1 MRRFAQPFL
10 PMFFYC
16 SSLSMLTVQIKVA
29 MKTQVSGRVQL
40 NPMMFKSIWFQR
52 VPKAQLWFTMVHISF
67 ELHQPFFLQTFVGA
81 RPSSSRGS
89 ISWWTTG
96 RHRQGASALV
106 AFWICSCICFVA
118 APPTQPTSSRSA
130 YCICLVSGLA
140 AFVQQFVINHDWSS
154 NLSRQPLHTSNGKLV
169 KVFELRM
176 LPAPPNHGLAERLW
190 MRLLDLKGLFWYVNK
205 I

>member
-1 MRRFAQPFL
+1 
-10 PMFFYC
+10 MFFYC

-52 VPKAQLWFTMVHISF
+52 VPKAQLWFTMVHMSF

-140 AFVQQFVINHDWSS
+140 ALCSNSLSTMTEAPTCRVNHFTLQTESLSKFS
-154 NLSRQPLHTSNGKLV
+154 NLGCFQPLPTTG
-169 KVFELRM
+169 LRRGFGCDSWIWRAFFDM
-176 LPAPPNHGLAERLW
+176 
-190 MRLLDLKGLFWYVNK
+190 F